1 MRICIES
8 FRQKIYHYNTLQDK
22 AMRILVVNNYGQ
34 FNHLIR
40 RAIREKVET
49 DLISNQTP
57 PEEIDAD
64 GLILG
69 GGPTL
74 ERAGRC
80 ADYLRD
86 LDIPILGICLGMQ
99 LMGTTFGGK
108 VIAGS
113 MGGYAEVN
121 VQVLKEDDILK
132 GLPAN
137 FKTWA
142 SHMDL
147 VSQLPEGFEILAR
160 SNVCEIEAMKHLDK
174 AAVRRAM
181 ASRGC
186 AHRARP
192 GAPGQF
198 HCPMQEMREDRIS
211 ELNEAF
217 SEGKK
222 LNAAD
227 LAAQIRIL
235 GFHCLKCGECC
246 RGEDNSVVVFPQ
258 EIRRI
263 QKDHGPA
270 VAGGC
275 GPAGG
280 R

>member
-1 MRICIES
+1 
-8 FRQKIYHYNTLQDK
+8 
-22 AMRILVVNNYGQ
+22 MRILVVNNYGQ

-57 PEEIDAD
+57 PEEIDAN

-74 ERAGRC
+74 QRAGRC

-121 VQVLKEDDILK
+121 VKVLKEDDILK

-147 VSQLPEGFEILAR
+147 VSELPPGFEILAS
-160 SNVCEIEAMKHLDK
+160 SNVCEIEAMKHLT
-174 AAVRRAM
+174 
-181 ASRGC
+181 
-186 AHRARP
+186 RP
-192 GAPGQF
+192 LYGVQWHPEVVHTEHGL
-198 HCPMQEMREDRIS
+198 
-211 ELNEAF
+211 EL
-217 SEGKK
+217 
-222 LNAAD
+222 L
-227 LAAQIRIL
+227 
-235 GFHCLKCGECC
+235 
-246 RGEDNSVVVFPQ
+246 DNF
-258 EIRRI
+258 IALCKR
-263 QKDHGPA
+263 
-270 VAGGC
+270 
-275 GPAGG
+275 
-280 R
+280 

>member
-1 MRICIES
+1 
-8 FRQKIYHYNTLQDK
+8 
-22 AMRILVVNNYGQ
+22 MRILVVNNYGQ

-57 PEEIDAD
+57 PEKIDAD

-69 GGPTL
+69 GGPAL

-108 VIAGS
+108 VTPGC

-142 SHMDL
+142 SHMDQ
-147 VSQLPEGFEILAR
+147 VSELPEGFEILAR
-160 SNVCEIEAMKHLDK
+160 SNVCEIEAMKHLTK
-174 AAVRRAM
+174 PLYGVQWHPEVVHTEY
-181 ASRGC
+181 G
-186 AHRARP
+186 P
-192 GAPGQF
+192 
-198 HCPMQEMREDRIS
+198 
-211 ELNEAF
+211 
-217 SEGKK
+217 K
-222 LNAAD
+222 L
-227 LAAQIRIL
+227 
-235 GFHCLKCGECC
+235 F
-246 RGEDNSVVVFPQ
+246 DNF
-258 EIRRI
+258 IALCKR
-263 QKDHGPA
+263 
-270 VAGGC
+270 
-275 GPAGG
+275 
-280 R
+280 